1 MLSESKWGGGPP
13 PDTIF
18 FAQVS
23 CQAEGGDDGEYMW
36 KKRFIGL
43 MVTTIGVFMC
53 IYGRT
58 TFLYIYS
65 MLTIEEK
72 LLDHDLVSIE
82 DYTMTARV
90 SRDLYDYASKYNKD
104 DPKDDP
110 DFVPLIRFK
119 NYLKHNLEQE
129 LLKKAKEKQPRDKF
143 EPEKF
148 KIADISFAFN
158 NREMLILLEK
168 RNKYLSKADFNE
180 VKKVEQQLTAL
191 KN

>member
-1 MLSESKWGGGPP
+1 MLSEGKWGPGPP

-36 KKRFIGL
+36 RKRYIGL
-43 MVTTIGVFMC
+43 LVTTIGVFMC
-53 IYGRT
+53 IYGRI
-58 TFLYIYS
+58 TFYHIYS

-90 SRDLYDYASKYNKD
+90 GRDLYDYASKYNKD
-104 DPKDDP
+104 DPEDDP

-119 NYLKHNLEQE
+119 NYFKHNLERE
-129 LLKKAKEKQPRDKF
+129 LFKKAKQKHPNDKLEAEKY
-143 EPEKF
+143 

-158 NREMLILLEK
+158 NREMLILLAK
-168 RNKYLSKADFNE
+168 RNKYLSKADFE
-180 VKKVEQQLTAL
+180 KVKKVEQEMTDL